1 MKLLPFVS
9 LINQVLSKKNPAEAL
24 LAKGLFSRLEEPW
37 SRDTN
42 KPARRVQC
50 LQPEQASV
58 SNIWPVAT
66 ATQHCRARKH
76 GDKLSIIIPS
86 SGRSSGQNW
95 FVSVWPHR
103 CSCFIVTLPLEIKKK
118 TSIWEHWDYWTWVH
132 CVRYFHKHFTRLAI
146 SWWSAGGSRNH
157 RNILVTSV
165 VFDSRL
171 LQVLQLLSWVQR
183 RMKSTSYALW
193 IFKWLASKRIPIIT
207 HILIWIQQ
215 LFTFSV
221 TNSVTVSTE

>member
-103 CSCFIVTLPLEIKKK
+103 CSCFIVTLPLEKKRLASGNTGTIGPEFIVWDTF
-118 TSIWEHWDYWTWVH
+118 TSISPDW
-132 CVRYFHKHFTRLAI
+132 R
-146 SWWSAGGSRNH
+146 SAGDQ
-157 RNILVTSV
+157 LVAHAT
-165 VFDSRL
+165 
-171 LQVLQLLSWVQR
+171 
-183 RMKSTSYALW
+183 
-193 IFKWLASKRIPIIT
+193 
-207 HILIWIQQ
+207 
-215 LFTFSV
+215 
-221 TNSVTVSTE
+221 TETY